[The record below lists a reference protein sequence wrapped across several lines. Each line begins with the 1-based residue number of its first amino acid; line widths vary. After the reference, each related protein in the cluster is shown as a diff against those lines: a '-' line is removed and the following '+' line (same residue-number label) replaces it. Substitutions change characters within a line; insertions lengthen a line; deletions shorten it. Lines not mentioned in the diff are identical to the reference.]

1 MYWLYKITP
10 QHFTPLEFIHTEF
23 VCRMHHEMQAGT
35 VFVKESLTIHFA
47 MSKDPDKGNNKD
59 GKYDTVSI

>member
-1 MYWLYKITP
+1 
-10 QHFTPLEFIHTEF
+10 
-23 VCRMHHEMQAGT
+23 MHHEMQAGT

-59 GKYDTVSI
+59 GKYDTVSIW